1 MELAHSFTVSVPFD
15 RAWDVLTDLERVAPC
30 MPGAELQEVEGE
42 EYRGVVKVKVGP
54 ITSQYK
60 GVARF
65 LELDREHGRI
75 VLNAEGRDTRSQGN
89 ASAKVIATLEAD
101 GESTSVRIITDLS
114 ITGKVAQFGRG
125 MLEDVSSKLI
135 EQFVQRLEA
144 DVLSAPSASPAD
156 TNQTD
161 SAPTDSIPT
170 DAAGNKPGRPAA
182 APVEPVDL
190 FATAGSS
197 IVRRVGPVV
206 LAVVLIGAAA
216 ARMLRRVSR
225 TRMGAKLTK
234 E

>member
-65 LELDREHGRI
+65 LELDREQGRI

-89 ASAKVIATLEAD
+89 ASARVVATLKGD
-101 GESTSVRIITDLS
+101 GDSTSVSIITDLS

-144 DVLSAPSASPAD
+144 DVLSAPSSPSAD
-156 TNQTD
+156 SNQTEPA
-161 SAPTDSIPT
+161 SEKPARPT
-170 DAAGNKPGRPAA
+170 AG
-182 APVEPVDL
+182 PVEPVDL

-197 IVRRVGPVV
+197 IVRRVGPFV
-206 LAVVLIGAAA
+206 LAVVLIGAGA
-216 ARMLRRVSR
+216 ARMLRRASR
-225 TRMGAKLTK
+225 TRVGLRRSKD
-234 E
+234 